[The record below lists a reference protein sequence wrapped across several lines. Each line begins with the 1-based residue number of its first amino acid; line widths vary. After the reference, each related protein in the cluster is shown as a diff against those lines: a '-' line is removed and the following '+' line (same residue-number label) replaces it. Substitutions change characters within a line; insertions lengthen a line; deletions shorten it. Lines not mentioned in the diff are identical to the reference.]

1 MEKVLLRL
9 EFELKVHLFNNL
21 IRLRHSIYRIFKECS
36 ITVTPCCTVCL
47 ATRKNFMLQL
57 TFFFFSLCLS
67 IVNFLCGILVIRQDG
82 GCS

>member
-9 EFELKVHLFNNL
+9 EFELKVQLFNNL

-57 TFFFFSLCLS
+57 TFFFFFPMSEYCELPLWYFS
-67 IVNFLCGILVIRQDG
+67 D
-82 GCS
+82 